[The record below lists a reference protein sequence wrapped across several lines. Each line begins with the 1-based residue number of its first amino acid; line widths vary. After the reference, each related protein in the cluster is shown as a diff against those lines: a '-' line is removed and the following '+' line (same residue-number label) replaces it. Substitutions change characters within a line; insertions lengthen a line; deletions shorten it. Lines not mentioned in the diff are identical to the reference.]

1 MFICYTNSMN
11 TILPPAVGDKVS
23 FPYHCTYPKPYDTVL
38 TGRVTKIE
46 GGKARILVRAERYSR
61 APRGA
66 FSIPVE
72 KLTIVQR
79 GLIDPTQHS
88 DKGLETLT
96 QMGTVPSDWG
106 LAEIKW
112 FKKIVEIETWTPCP
126 VCKGDGRVGTVDG
139 KLVDGCT
146 AWNRGASKTI
156 KVCESCP
163 RVRFTKIGRFYRT
176 KDMLPQQ
183 PSYDRHHG
191 AAHDLGYS
199 EMNGLVPAKFKV
211 EKRWGVV
218 KWHKDTR
225 FDSRFRMSWGA
236 TSGHRQC
243 ELCGKPIPSNR
254 FVPIAAKDK
263 NEIPHGAWV
272 GEDCARKFF
281 GIKKFKDDE
290 VVQTPDEIGA
300 EAA

>member
-1 MFICYTNSMN
+1 MN
-11 TILPPAVGDKVS
+11 TIIPPAKGDKVS
-23 FPYHCTYPKPYDTVL
+23 FISETMGKVE
-38 TGRVTKIE
+38 GRV
-46 GGKARILVRAERYSR
+46 RDVRDGFVYVSR
-61 APRGA
+61 PR
-66 FSIPVE
+66 
-72 KLTIVQR
+72 QR
-79 GLIDPTQHS
+79 GVYGGGWIKVPLAKITVEARAGQVDPRQHS
-88 DKGLETLT
+88 EKGLETLAL
-96 QMGTVPSDWG
+96 MGTSPSDWG

-112 FKKIVEIETWTPCP
+112 FKKMKTIETWTPCP
-126 VCKGDGRVGTVDG
+126 TCNGDGRVGVVDG
-139 KLVDGCT
+139 KVVDGCT

-156 KVCESCP
+156 KVCDKCP
-163 RVRFTKIGRFYRT
+163 RVKFTKIGRIYRT
-176 KDMLPQQ
+176 KDMTPQQ

-199 EMNGLVPAKFKV
+199 EMNGLVLAKFQV
-211 EKRWGVV
+211 EVRWGVV

-225 FDSRFRMSWGA
+225 FDSRFRMKWGA
-236 TSGHRQC
+236 TSGHREC
-243 ELCGKPIPSNR
+243 ELCAKAIPSGR

-263 NEIPHGAWV
+263 NGIPHGAWV